1 MLGLRVI
8 LGTFEAGP
16 FPSAV
21 YLLSLCYTRCTL
33 ISKLLY
39 FFAAIPMYTELAR
52 RQMADPQPNSRLQL
66 RPYNR
71 RPKPTR
77 IGSFTR
83 GSMLQRLPHCRWLQ
97 CESRSCFPGRQTTSE
112 ASGSEPFAVLD

>member
-8 LGTFEAGP
+8 LGTFEAGL
-16 FPSAV
+16 FPGAV

-39 FFAAIPMYTELAR
+39 FFAAILMYTVLAR

-66 RPYNR
+66 PPNNPRPMS
-71 RPKPTR
+71 TR
-77 IGSFTR
+77 IGSFTGVQYFSVFLIAAGCNASPGR
-83 GSMLQRLPHCRWLQ
+83 AFLAGKQHPRPVETSLLQ
-97 CESRSCFPGRQTTSE
+97 C
-112 ASGSEPFAVLD
+112 